1 MSITRREIL
10 RGAGALAALPLT
22 ELPHGAPPAQPAP
35 PVRRTIL
42 AIGAHFDDCEIGAG
56 GLILKA
62 VRRGHRVV
70 VLNLVGDYSTWDV
83 TKGREA
89 RIRQRNDEIARSMG
103 VEKRYLSFG
112 YQQVIDD
119 LATIKAIAEVVVDV
133 KPDVTLMNDRD
144 ERGRAPADHSV
155 AGIVAEKAA
164 RNAATILGGLTVT
177 YGREMYAYEVDPQR
191 AFAADVFVDVGAEI
205 ADVVEIVNTFRQLN
219 AELPMAKD
227 AGRIDAI
234 TTLYPSGREV
244 PLTPWGEIKLCT
256 ARVRGLQ
263 GGVRFAEAFRAL
275 DMPAVGR
282 RVLDEIA
289 G

>member
-1 MSITRREIL
+1 MATTRREVL
-10 RGAGALAALPLT
+10 RRAAVAVALPVLGT
-22 ELPHGAPPAQPAP
+22 RAEARPQATPRP
-35 PVRRTIL
+35 RTIL

-83 TKGREA
+83 TRGREA
-89 RIRQRNDEIARSMG
+89 RIRQRSDEIARSMG

-112 YQQVIDD
+112 YQQVVDD

-133 KPDVTLMNDRD
+133 RPDVTLMNDRD
-144 ERGRAPADHSV
+144 ERGRAPADHAV
-155 AGIVAEKAA
+155 AGIVAEKAV

-191 AFAADVFVDVGAEI
+191 SFPADVFVDVGAEI
-205 ADVVEIVNTFRQLN
+205 GDVVEIVNTFRQLN
-219 AELPMAKD
+219 AEAPIAKD
-227 AGRIDAI
+227 AARVDAR
-234 TTLYPSGREV
+234 TTLHPGGRELA
-244 PLTPWGEIKLCT
+244 LTPWGEIKLST

-263 GGVRFAEAFRAL
+263 GGVRFAEAYRAL